1 MTPLLE
7 LTGIVKLFGGLR
19 ALDQANFVV
28 QPGEVMALVGDN
40 GAGKSTLIKVICGA
54 YLPDAGTMRLRG
66 VPVRF
71 SAPQE
76 ATDAGIATIYQ
87 ELALAGKMTVADN
100 IFLGRELVD
109 RRFGIPFLSRRL
121 MHARAE
127 ALLRQLDVH
136 IPDLDV
142 WAEQLSGGQRQ
153 GLAIAR
159 AMNLDAELIIMDEPT
174 AALAV
179 AEARKV
185 LNFITQLRANGKS
198 VVLISHNIQDVFQV
212 ADQVTVMRHG
222 AAIAVRRIAS
232 STPEEIVGLITGAAQ
247 VRATLGAALI
257 PETDYAGQPCHEPQ
271 LEPET

>member
-1 MTPLLE
+1 VTPLLE

-19 ALDQANFVV
+19 ALDQADFVV

-198 VVLISHNIQDVFQV
+198 VVLISHNIQDVFHV
-212 ADQVTVMRHG
+212 ADRVTVMRHG
-222 AAIAVRRIAS
+222 AAIAVRHIAS

-247 VRATLGAALI
+247 VRATLAAALI
-257 PETDYAGQPCHEPQ
+257 PETDHAG
-271 LEPET
+271 

>member
-19 ALDQANFVV
+19 ALDQADFVV

-66 VPVRF
+66 VPVHF

-212 ADQVTVMRHG
+212 ADRVTVMRHG

-257 PETDYAGQPCHEPQ
+257 PETDHAGQPCREAQ
-271 LEPET
+271 LEPES

>member
-19 ALDQANFVV
+19 ALDQADFVV

-121 MHARAE
+121 MHTRAK

-136 IPDLDV
+136 IPDLGV

-212 ADQVTVMRHG
+212 ADRVTVMRHG
-222 AAIAVRRIAS
+222 AAIAVRRIAL

-247 VRATLGAALI
+247 VRTTLGAALI
-257 PETDYAGQPCHEPQ
+257 PETGRAGQPCHEPQ

>member
-7 LTGIVKLFGGLR
+7 LTGIVKQFGGLR
-19 ALDQANFVV
+19 ALDHADFAVER
-28 QPGEVMALVGDN
+28 GEVMALVGDN

-54 YLPDAGTMRLRG
+54 YAPDAGTMRLRG
-66 VPVRF
+66 APVSF

-100 IFLGRELVD
+100 IFLGRELIH
-109 RRFGIPFLSRRL
+109 RRFGIPFLARRT
-121 MHARAE
+121 MRARAE

-159 AMNLDAELIIMDEPT
+159 AMNMDADLIIMDEPT

-185 LNFITQLRANGKS
+185 LNFIIQLRANGKS

-212 ADQVTVMRHG
+212 ADRVTVMRHG
-222 AAIAVRRIAS
+222 AAIAVQRIAAS
-232 STPEEIVGLITGAAQ
+232 APEEIVGWITGAGQ
-247 VRATLGAALI
+247 MRGMIGAGRS
-257 PETDYAGQPCHEPQ
+257 GQPRQEQ
-271 LEPET
+271 LKSEV

>member
-19 ALDQANFVV
+19 ALDQADFAV

-66 VPVRF
+66 APVRF

-76 ATDAGIATIYQ
+76 AADAGIATIYQ

-100 IFLGRELVD
+100 IFLGRELVH
-109 RRFGIPFLSRRL
+109 RRFGIPFLSRRA
-121 MHARAE
+121 MRARAE

-159 AMNLDAELIIMDEPT
+159 ALNSDADLIIMDEPT

-212 ADQVTVMRHG
+212 ADRVTVMRHG
-222 AAIAVRRIAS
+222 VAIAVRRIAS
-232 STPEEIVGLITGAAQ
+232 SAPEEIVGLITGAAQ
-247 VRATLGAALI
+247 VRATLGAAPI
-257 PETDYAGQPCHEPQ
+257 PDAGHAGQPRHEPQ

>member
-1 MTPLLE
+1 VTPLLE

-19 ALDQANFVV
+19 ALDYTDFVV

-66 VPVRF
+66 MPVRF
-71 SAPQE
+71 AAPQE

-121 MHARAE
+121 MRARAE

-198 VVLISHNIQDVFQV
+198 VVLISHNIEDVFQV
-212 ADQVTVMRHG
+212 ADRVTVMRHG

-257 PETDYAGQPCHEPQ
+257 PETGRAGQPCHEPQ

>member
-1 MTPLLE
+1 MTLLLE

-19 ALDQANFVV
+19 ALDHTDFVV

-71 SAPQE
+71 AAPQE

-212 ADQVTVMRHG
+212 ADRVTVMRHG

-257 PETDYAGQPCHEPQ
+257 PETGHAGQPCHEPQ